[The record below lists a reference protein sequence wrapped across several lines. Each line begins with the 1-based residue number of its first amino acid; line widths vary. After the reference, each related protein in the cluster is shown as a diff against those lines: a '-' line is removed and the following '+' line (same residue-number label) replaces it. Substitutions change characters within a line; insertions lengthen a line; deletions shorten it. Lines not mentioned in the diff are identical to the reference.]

1 MLLRV
6 DESAESGRRLH
17 VLRRSGEV
25 VEVSEQDIVKLKLIP
40 AGRGT
45 ALRAPAAWEKG
56 G

>member
-6 DESAESGRRLH
+6 QEGVGSGRRLH

-25 VEVSEQDIVKLKLIP
+25 VEVAEQDIVKLKLIP
-40 AGRGT
+40 AGKGT